1 MSMGK
6 GNVDGG
12 MPFAAEPAP
21 SLSTDFLNQYNEVL
35 MIIELAADDAEL
47 METLDEWQPRS
58 YRQHFAKH
66 AQLRFADDAL
76 RAYEAL
82 APERRLAF
90 ENLRL
95 AMDDVVT
102 SAIRALKQAGEAEER
117 AAIAAAS
124 SSLLRRMI
132 EAAASFIRTEG
143 RDWRSF
149 SHAEMQGTIDR
160 LMAHWGRH

>member
-1 MSMGK
+1 MSTGT
-6 GNVDGG
+6 GRDDGD
-12 MPFAAEPAP
+12 MPTQAPPAP

-35 MIIELAADDAEL
+35 MIIELVADDAEL

-66 AQLRFADDAL
+66 AQLRFAEDAL
-76 RAYEAL
+76 KAYEAL

-102 SAIRALKQAGEAEER
+102 GTIRALKQAGDVEER
-117 AAIAAAS
+117 ATIAATA

-149 SHAEMQGTIDR
+149 SYAEMQGTIDR
-160 LMAHWGRH
+160 LMARWGRG

>member
-1 MSMGK
+1 MDK
-6 GNVDGG
+6 GSVDGG
-12 MPFAAEPAP
+12 MPFTDEPAP

-160 LMAHWGRH
+160 LMAHWGRG